1 MEKYFFNNSRY
12 TIFTSQITGKTMY
25 ENNIV
30 DMQYNK
36 LQTDFKAEAVA
47 VNLLKYHRAVSN
59 IFIDRI
65 GINDRAYLKDIK
77 SISSDYLGFDEEVFT
92 IETYR
97 EGIYDYLPEGL
108 FHPPSLGASR
118 KNVDTVVREI
128 RKQKKVEED
137 ARKFFKPFELE
148 IFFTE
153 ISALLKEFDFDISS
167 DTDSLLETVSELWPL
182 INQLDKKNACI
193 FIYILPFFHQI
204 RGNKSWFERCMTAFL
219 QTPVKVTFAPNIID
233 GVEEEDDS
241 MLLGNSRLGVTY
253 IPSGKHMDGQRNWVI
268 NIGPI
273 PYNEM
278 KKYIDGSPFRKI
290 LQAMYDYFLPVSV
303 DVEENF
309 ITEKQDYSFALEDDD
324 RNANRLGYSTFL

>member
-1 MEKYFFNNSRY
+1 
-12 TIFTSQITGKTMY
+12 MY
-25 ENNIV
+25 ENNIL
-30 DMQYNK
+30 DMNYNK

-77 SISSDYLGFDEEVFT
+77 SISSNYLGFDEEVFT

-108 FHPPSLGASR
+108 FHPPSLGATR
-118 KNVDTVVREI
+118 KNVESVVREI

-137 ARKFFKPFELE
+137 ARKFFRPFELE

-167 DTDSLLETVSELWPL
+167 DTDSLLHTVRELWPL
-182 INQLDKKNACI
+182 IDMLDKKNAYI

-204 RGNKSWFERCMTAFL
+204 RGDKKWFERCMTALL
-219 QTPVKVTFAPNIID
+219 QVPVEVSFAPNII
-233 GVEEEDDS
+233 EKMKSNNDS

-253 IPSGKHMDGQRNWVI
+253 IPSGKHMDGQRNWVV
-268 NIGPI
+268 NVGPI
-273 PYNEM
+273 PYPEM
-278 KKYIDGSPFRKI
+278 RKYIDGSPFRKV
-290 LQAMYDYFLPVSV
+290 LQTLYDYFLPVSV

-309 ITEKQDYSFALEDDD
+309 ITEKKEYSFALEDDE
-324 RNANRLGYSTFL
+324 RNTNRLGYSTFL

>member
-1 MEKYFFNNSRY
+1 MH
-12 TIFTSQITGKTMY
+12 

-30 DMQYNK
+30 DMYYNK

-47 VNLLKYHRAVSN
+47 VNLLKYQRAVSN
-59 IFIDRI
+59 IFIERI

-77 SISSDYLGFDEEVFT
+77 SISSSYLGFDEEVFT

-118 KNVDTVVREI
+118 KNVDSVVREI

-137 ARKFFKPFELE
+137 ARKFFRPFELE
-148 IFFTE
+148 VFFTE
-153 ISALLKEFDFDISS
+153 ISSLLKESEFDISS
-167 DTDSLLETVSELWPL
+167 STDTLLDTASELWPL
-182 INQLDKKNACI
+182 IKLLDKQNAYI

-204 RGNKSWFERCMTAFL
+204 RGDKKWFERCMTAFL
-219 QTPVKVTFAPNIID
+219 QVPVEVTFVPNIID
-233 GVEEEDDS
+233 RIERNDDS
-241 MLLGNSRLGVTY
+241 MLLGNSKLGVTY
-253 IPSGKHMDGQRNWVI
+253 IPSGRHMDGQRNWVV

-273 PYNEM
+273 PYTEM
-278 KKYIDGSPFRKI
+278 KKYISGSPFRNI
-290 LQAMYDYFLPVSV
+290 LQALYDYFLPVTV

-309 ITEKQDYSFALEDDD
+309 ITEKEEYSFSLEDDE
-324 RNANRLGYSTFL
+324 RNASRLGYSTFL

>member
-1 MEKYFFNNSRY
+1 MH
-12 TIFTSQITGKTMY
+12 

-30 DMQYNK
+30 DMYYNK

-59 IFIDRI
+59 IFIERI

-77 SISSDYLGFDEEVFT
+77 SISSSYLGFDEEVFT

-118 KNVDTVVREI
+118 KNVDSVVREI
-128 RKQKKVEED
+128 RKQKRVEED
-137 ARKFFKPFELE
+137 ARKFFRPFELE
-148 IFFTE
+148 VFFTE
-153 ISALLKEFDFDISS
+153 ISSLLKESEFDISS
-167 DTDSLLETVSELWPL
+167 STDTLLETVSELWPL
-182 INQLDKKNACI
+182 IKMLDKQNAYI

-204 RGNKSWFERCMTAFL
+204 RGDKKWFERCMTAFL
-219 QTPVKVTFAPNIID
+219 QVPVEVTFAPNIID
-233 GVEEEDDS
+233 RIERNDDS
-241 MLLGNSRLGVTY
+241 MLLGNSKLGVTY
-253 IPSGKHMDGQRNWVI
+253 IPSGRHMDGQRNWVV

-273 PYNEM
+273 PYTEM
-278 KKYIDGSPFRKI
+278 KKYISGSPFRNI
-290 LQAMYDYFLPVSV
+290 LQALYDYFLPVTV

-309 ITEKQDYSFALEDDD
+309 ITEKEEYSFSLEDDE
-324 RNANRLGYSTFL
+324 RNASRLGYSTFL

>member
-1 MEKYFFNNSRY
+1 
-12 TIFTSQITGKTMY
+12 MY

-30 DMQYNK
+30 DMYYNK

-47 VNLLKYHRAVSN
+47 VNLLKYQRAVSN
-59 IFIDRI
+59 IFIERI

-77 SISSDYLGFDEEVFT
+77 SISSSYLGFDEEVFT

-128 RKQKKVEED
+128 RKQKRVEED
-137 ARKFFKPFELE
+137 ARKFFRPFELE

-153 ISALLKEFDFDISS
+153 ISSLLKEAEFDISS
-167 DTDSLLETVSELWPL
+167 DTDTLLDTVSELWPL
-182 INQLDKKNACI
+182 IKMLDKQNAYI

-204 RGNKSWFERCMTAFL
+204 RGDKKWFERSMTAFL
-219 QTPVKVTFAPNIID
+219 QVPVEVTFAPNIID
-233 GVEEEDDS
+233 RIERNDDS
-241 MLLGNSRLGVTY
+241 MLLGNSKLGVTY
-253 IPSGKHMDGQRNWVI
+253 IPSGRHMDGQRNWVV

-273 PYNEM
+273 PYTEM
-278 KKYIDGSPFRKI
+278 KKYISGSPFRNI
-290 LQAMYDYFLPVSV
+290 LQALYDYFLPVTV

-309 ITEKQDYSFALEDDD
+309 ITEKEEYSFSLEDDE
-324 RNANRLGYSTFL
+324 RNASRLGYSTFL

>member
-1 MEKYFFNNSRY
+1 
-12 TIFTSQITGKTMY
+12 MY

-30 DMQYNK
+30 DMHYNK

-59 IFIDRI
+59 IFIERV

-77 SISSDYLGFDEEVFT
+77 SISSHYMGFDEEVFT

-108 FHPPSLGASR
+108 FHPPSLSTSR
-118 KNVDTVVREI
+118 KNVENVVREI

-137 ARKFFKPFELE
+137 ARKFFRPFELE

-153 ISALLKEFDFDISS
+153 ISGLLKEFDFDISS
-167 DTDSLLETVSELWPL
+167 DTDTLLETVSELWPL
-182 INQLDKKNACI
+182 INMLDKQSAYI

-204 RGNKSWFERCMTAFL
+204 RGDKQWFERCLSAFL
-219 QTPVKVTFAPNIID
+219 QVPVKVTFTPNIID
-233 GVEEEDDS
+233 DIEESDDS

-253 IPSGKHMDGQRNWVI
+253 IPSGRHMDGQRNWVV

-273 PYNEM
+273 PYEDV
-278 KKYIDGSPFRKI
+278 KQYIPGSPFRKI
-290 LQAMYDYFLPVSV
+290 LQALYDYFLPVTV

-309 ITEKQDYSFALEDDD
+309 ITEKKEYSFVLEDGV

>member
-1 MEKYFFNNSRY
+1 
-12 TIFTSQITGKTMY
+12 MY

-30 DMQYNK
+30 DMHYNK

-59 IFIDRI
+59 IFIERV

-77 SISSDYLGFDEEVFT
+77 SISSHYMGFDEEVFT

-108 FHPPSLGASR
+108 FHPPSLTTSR
-118 KNVDTVVREI
+118 KNVENVVREI

-137 ARKFFKPFELE
+137 ARKFFRPFELE

-153 ISALLKEFDFDISS
+153 ISGLLKEFDFDISS
-167 DTDSLLETVSELWPL
+167 DTDTLLETISELWPL
-182 INQLDKKNACI
+182 VNMLDKQNAYI
-193 FIYILPFFHQI
+193 FIHILPFFHEI
-204 RGNKSWFERCMTAFL
+204 RGDKEWFERCLSAFL
-219 QTPVKVTFAPNIID
+219 QVPVKVTFAPNIID
-233 GVEEEDDS
+233 DIEENDDS
-241 MLLGNSRLGVTY
+241 MLLGNSRLGVTL
-253 IPSGKHMDGQRNWVI
+253 IPSGRHMDGERNWVV

-273 PYNEM
+273 PYENV
-278 KKYIDGSPFRKI
+278 KQYVPGSPFRKI
-290 LQAMYDYFLPVSV
+290 LQALYDYFLPVTV

-309 ITEKQDYSFALEDDD
+309 ITEKKEYSFVLEDNV

>member
-1 MEKYFFNNSRY
+1 
-12 TIFTSQITGKTMY
+12 MY

-30 DMQYNK
+30 DMYYNK

-59 IFIDRI
+59 IFIERI

-77 SISSDYLGFDEEVFT
+77 SISSSYLGFDEEVFT

-118 KNVDTVVREI
+118 KNVDSVVREI
-128 RKQKKVEED
+128 RKQKRVEED

-148 IFFTE
+148 VFFTE
-153 ISALLKEFDFDISS
+153 ISSLLKESEFDISS
-167 DTDSLLETVSELWPL
+167 GTDTLLDTVSELWPL
-182 INQLDKKNACI
+182 IKLLDKQNAYI
-193 FIYILPFFHQI
+193 FIYLLPFFHQI
-204 RGNKSWFERCMTAFL
+204 RGDKKWFERCMTAFL
-219 QTPVKVTFAPNIID
+219 QVPVEVTFAPNVID
-233 GVEEEDDS
+233 RIERNDDS
-241 MLLGNSRLGVTY
+241 MLLGNSKLGVTY
-253 IPSGKHMDGQRNWVI
+253 IPSGKHMDGQRNWVV

-273 PYNEM
+273 PYTEM
-278 KKYIDGSPFRKI
+278 KRYISGSPFRKV
-290 LQAMYDYFLPVSV
+290 LQALYDYFLPVTV

-309 ITEKQDYSFALEDDD
+309 VTEKEEYSFSLEDDD
-324 RNANRLGYSTFL
+324 RNASRLGYSTFL

>member
-1 MEKYFFNNSRY
+1 
-12 TIFTSQITGKTMY
+12 MY

-30 DMQYNK
+30 DMHYNK

-77 SISSDYLGFDEEVFT
+77 SISSNYLGFDEEVFT

-97 EGIYDYLPEGL
+97 EGIYDYLPEGI

-118 KNVDTVVREI
+118 KNVATVVREI
-128 RKQKKVEED
+128 RKQKRVEED

-153 ISALLKEFDFDISS
+153 ISALLKESDFDISS
-167 DTDSLLETVSELWPL
+167 DTDALLNTVSELWPL
-182 INQLDKKNACI
+182 IKMMDKQNAYI

-204 RGNKSWFERCMTAFL
+204 RGDKKWFERCMSAFL
-219 QTPVKVTFAPNIID
+219 QVPVNVTFSPNVIER
-233 GVEEEDDS
+233 VEEHDDS

-253 IPSGKHMDGQRNWVI
+253 IPSGSHMDGQRNWVV

-273 PYNEM
+273 PYMEM
-278 KKYIDGSPFRKI
+278 KKYIKGNVFRKV
-290 LQAMYDYFLPVSV
+290 LQAMYDYFLPVNV
-303 DVEENF
+303 EVEENF
-309 ITEKQDYSFALEDDD
+309 ITEKQEYSFALDNDE
-324 RNANRLGYSTFL
+324 RNASRLGYSTFL

>member
-1 MEKYFFNNSRY
+1 M
-12 TIFTSQITGKTMY
+12 ITGNTMY
-25 ENNIV
+25 GNNIV
-30 DMQYNK
+30 DMDYNK

-59 IFIDRI
+59 IFIERI

-77 SISSDYLGFDEEVFT
+77 SISSHYLGFDEEVFT

-118 KNVDTVVREI
+118 KNVENIVKEI
-128 RKQKKVEED
+128 RRQKKVEDD
-137 ARKFFKPFELE
+137 ARKFFRPFELE

-153 ISALLKEFDFDISS
+153 ISALLKEFDFEISS
-167 DTDSLLETVSELWPL
+167 DTDTLLETVGELWPL
-182 INQLDKKNACI
+182 IKMLDKQNACI

-204 RGNKSWFERCMTAFL
+204 RGDKSWFERCMTAFL
-219 QTPVKVTFAPNIID
+219 QVPVEVTFAPNVID
-233 GVEEEDDS
+233 GIEENDDS
-241 MLLGNSRLGVTY
+241 MLLGNARLGVTF
-253 IPSGKHMDGQRNWVI
+253 IPSGRHMDGQRNWVV

-273 PYNEM
+273 PYKDM
-278 KKYIDGSPFRKI
+278 KKYIQGNPFRKVLEAI
-290 LQAMYDYFLPVSV
+290 YDYFLPVTV
-303 DVEENF
+303 NVEENF
-309 ITEKQDYSFALEDDD
+309 ITEKQEYSFCLEDDE

>member
-1 MEKYFFNNSRY
+1 M
-12 TIFTSQITGKTMY
+12 TGNTMH

-30 DMQYNK
+30 DMHYNK

-59 IFIDRI
+59 IFIERI

-77 SISSDYLGFDEEVFT
+77 SISSSYLGFDEEVFT

-97 EGIYDYLPEGL
+97 ESIYDYLPEGL
-108 FHPPSLGASR
+108 FHPPSLSTSR
-118 KNVDTVVREI
+118 KNVENVVKEI
-128 RKQKKVEED
+128 RKQKRVEDD
-137 ARKFFKPFELE
+137 ARKFFRPFELE

-153 ISALLKEFDFDISS
+153 ISALLKESEFDIPS
-167 DTDSLLETVSELWPL
+167 DTDTLLTTISELWPL
-182 INQLDKKNACI
+182 IKMLDEKNAYI

-204 RGNKSWFERCMTAFL
+204 RGDKKWFERCMTAFL
-219 QTPVKVTFAPNIID
+219 QVPVEVTFTPNIIKD
-233 GVEEEDDS
+233 IEENDDS
-241 MLLGNSRLGVTY
+241 MLLGKSKLGITY
-253 IPSGKHMDGQRNWVI
+253 IPSGKHMDGQRNWIV

-273 PYNEM
+273 PYEDM
-278 KKYIDGSPFRKI
+278 KRYIHGSPFRKV
-290 LQAMYDYFLPVSV
+290 LLALYDYFLPVTV

-309 ITEKQDYSFALEDDD
+309 ITEKKEYSFMLEDDT

>member
-1 MEKYFFNNSRY
+1 
-12 TIFTSQITGKTMY
+12 MY

-30 DMQYNK
+30 EMHYNK

-65 GINDRAYLKDIK
+65 GINDRAYLKDIR
-77 SISSDYLGFDEEVFT
+77 SISGSYLGFDDEVFT

-118 KNVDTVVREI
+118 KNIDTVVREI

-153 ISALLKEFDFDISS
+153 ISALLKESDFEISS
-167 DTDSLLETVSELWPL
+167 DTDALLNTVSELWPL
-182 INQLDKKNACI
+182 IKMMDSRNART

-204 RGNKSWFERCMTAFL
+204 RGDKQWFERCMTAFL
-219 QTPVKVTFAPNIID
+219 QIPVEVTFTPNVIER
-233 GVEEEDDS
+233 VEEEDDS
-241 MLLGNSRLGVTY
+241 MLLGNARLGVTY
-253 IPSGKHMDGQRNWVI
+253 IPSGSHMDGQRNWVV

-273 PYNEM
+273 PYREIENFVE
-278 KKYIDGSPFRKI
+278 GHVFRRV
-290 LQAMYDYFLPVSV
+290 LQAMYDHFLPVSV
-303 DVEENF
+303 EVEERF
-309 ITEKQDYSFALEDDD
+309 ITEKNEYSFALQED
-324 RNANRLGYSTFL
+324 RKNASRLGYSTFL

>member
-1 MEKYFFNNSRY
+1 
-12 TIFTSQITGKTMY
+12 MY
-25 ENNIV
+25 
-30 DMQYNK
+30 YNK

-47 VNLLKYHRAVSN
+47 VNLLKYQRAVSN
-59 IFIDRI
+59 IFIERI

-77 SISSDYLGFDEEVFT
+77 SISSSYLGFDEEVFT

-137 ARKFFKPFELE
+137 ARKFFRPFELE
-148 IFFTE
+148 VFFTE
-153 ISALLKEFDFDISS
+153 ISSLLKESEFDISS
-167 DTDSLLETVSELWPL
+167 STDTLLDTVSELWPL
-182 INQLDKKNACI
+182 IKMLDKQNAYI

-204 RGNKSWFERCMTAFL
+204 RGDKKWFERCMTAFL
-219 QTPVKVTFAPNIID
+219 QVPVEVTFTPNIID
-233 GVEEEDDS
+233 RIERNDDS
-241 MLLGNSRLGVTY
+241 MLLGNSKLGVTY
-253 IPSGKHMDGQRNWVI
+253 IPSGRHMDGQRNWVV

-273 PYNEM
+273 PYTEM
-278 KKYIDGSPFRKI
+278 KKYISGSPFRNI
-290 LQAMYDYFLPVSV
+290 LQALYDYFLPVTV

-309 ITEKQDYSFALEDDD
+309 ITEKEEYSFSLEDDE
-324 RNANRLGYSTFL
+324 RNASRLGYSTFL

>member
-1 MEKYFFNNSRY
+1 
-12 TIFTSQITGKTMY
+12 MY

-30 DMQYNK
+30 DMYYNK

-59 IFIDRI
+59 IFIERI

-77 SISSDYLGFDEEVFT
+77 SISSSYLGFDEEVFT

-118 KNVDTVVREI
+118 KNVDSVVREI

-137 ARKFFKPFELE
+137 ARKFFRPFELE
-148 IFFTE
+148 VFFTE
-153 ISALLKEFDFDISS
+153 ISSLLKESEFDISS
-167 DTDSLLETVSELWPL
+167 GTDTLLETVSELWPL
-182 INQLDKKNACI
+182 IKMLDKQNAYI

-204 RGNKSWFERCMTAFL
+204 RGDKRWFERCMTAFL
-219 QTPVKVTFAPNIID
+219 QVPVEVTFAPNIID
-233 GVEEEDDS
+233 RIERNDDS
-241 MLLGNSRLGVTY
+241 MLLGNSKLGVTY
-253 IPSGKHMDGQRNWVI
+253 IPSGKHMDGQRNWVV

-273 PYNEM
+273 PYTEM
-278 KKYIDGSPFRKI
+278 KKYISGSPFRNI
-290 LQAMYDYFLPVSV
+290 LQALYDYFLPVTV

-309 ITEKQDYSFALEDDD
+309 ITEKEEYSFSLEDDE
-324 RNANRLGYSTFL
+324 RNASRLGYSTFL

>member
-1 MEKYFFNNSRY
+1 
-12 TIFTSQITGKTMY
+12 MY

-30 DMQYNK
+30 DMNYNK

-47 VNLLKYHRAVSN
+47 VNLLKYQRTVSN
-59 IFIDRI
+59 IFINRI

-77 SISSDYLGFDEEVFT
+77 SISSNYLGFDEEVFT

-108 FHPPSLGASR
+108 FHPPSLGATR
-118 KNVDTVVREI
+118 KNVDSVVREI

-137 ARKFFKPFELE
+137 ARKFFQPFELE

-153 ISALLKEFDFDISS
+153 ISALLKESDFEISS
-167 DTDSLLETVSELWPL
+167 ETDSLLHTMTELWPL
-182 INQLDKKNACI
+182 LNMLDKKSAYI

-204 RGNKSWFERCMTAFL
+204 RGDKKWFEKCMSAFL
-219 QTPVKVTFAPNIID
+219 QVPVEVTFSPNVID
-233 GVEEEDDS
+233 GIEEEDDS

-253 IPSGKHMDGQRNWVI
+253 IPSGRHMDGQRNWVV

-273 PYNEM
+273 PYTDM
-278 KKYIDGSPFRKI
+278 KKYIHGSPFRKV
-290 LQAMYDYFLPVSV
+290 LKALYDYFLPVSV

-309 ITEKQDYSFALEDDD
+309 ITEKQEYSFALEDDE

>member
-1 MEKYFFNNSRY
+1 
-12 TIFTSQITGKTMY
+12 MY

-30 DMQYNK
+30 EMHYNK
-36 LQTDFKAEAVA
+36 LQTDFRAEAVA

-65 GINDRAYLKDIK
+65 GINDRAYLKDIR
-77 SISSDYLGFDEEVFT
+77 SISSSYLGFDDEVFT

-118 KNVDTVVREI
+118 KNIDTVVREI

-137 ARKFFKPFELE
+137 SRKFFKPFELE

-153 ISALLKEFDFDISS
+153 ISALLKESDFEISS
-167 DTDSLLETVSELWPL
+167 DTDALLNTVSELWPL
-182 INQLDKKNACI
+182 IKMMDSRNART

-204 RGNKSWFERCMTAFL
+204 RGDKKWFERCMTAFL
-219 QTPVKVTFAPNIID
+219 QIPVEVTFAPNVIER
-233 GVEEEDDS
+233 VEEEDDS
-241 MLLGNSRLGVTY
+241 MLLGNARLGVTY
-253 IPSGKHMDGQRNWVI
+253 IPSGNHMDGQRNWVV

-273 PYNEM
+273 PYHEIENFVE
-278 KKYIDGSPFRKI
+278 GHVFRRV
-290 LQAMYDYFLPVSV
+290 LRAMYDHFLPVSV
-303 DVEENF
+303 EVEERF
-309 ITEKQDYSFALEDDD
+309 ITEKNEYSFAFQEDSK
-324 RNANRLGYSTFL
+324 NANRLGYSTFL